1 MKRILCALLLAF
13 SASLSQAAIIGS
25 TTSRVTHIIVKADI
39 IHVAISSASYCGAG
53 VIEISQSQANF
64 STLYAGLLYAM
75 HKQYLVDFMIES
87 CNGTYSRP
95 AEVVIRGPL
104 VQ

>member
-1 MKRILCALLLAF
+1 MKRLFFACLLAF
-13 SASLSQAAIIGS
+13 AASFSHAAIIGT
-25 TTSRVTHIIVKADI
+25 TTSKVTHIIVKGEV
-39 IHVAISSASYCGAG
+39 IHVAISSASHCGAG

-64 STLYAGLLYAM
+64 STLYTGLLYAM
-75 HKQYLVDFMIES
+75 SKQYWVDFLIES

-95 AEVVIRGPL
+95 AEVVIRGPM